1 MDLVVLVAF
10 SSWVAPALA
19 SAADEDKDYD
29 SAFDYD
35 YESLRIGGLVFA
47 VVLFLMGI
55 ALIVTRKCTCSN
67 SDKSS
72 LVGMKAKS
80 SGGLLPCSTST
91 LKLQPSKLLNI
102 CETERFYISAVQPWP
117 PQFQLLWYPNTK
129 DRG

>member
-1 MDLVVLVAF
+1 MDLVVLMAF

-67 SDKSS
+67 SDKSRS
-72 LVGMKAKS
+72 RGPDAE
-80 SGGLLPCSTST
+80 SGVP
-91 LKLQPSKLLNI
+91 
-102 CETERFYISAVQPWP
+102 RA
-117 PQFQLLWYPNTK
+117 
-129 DRG
+129 

>member
-10 SSWVAPALA
+10 SSWVAPALGSAFGREVFA
-19 SAADEDKDYD
+19 SAADEDKADYD

-67 SDKSS
+67 SDKSRS
-72 LVGMKAKS
+72 RGPDAE
-80 SGGLLPCSTST
+80 SGVP
-91 LKLQPSKLLNI
+91 
-102 CETERFYISAVQPWP
+102 RA
-117 PQFQLLWYPNTK
+117 
-129 DRG
+129 